1 MAVATN
7 FLKTSGPSE
16 WPLLKRH
23 PSEKIFGV
31 QLAGG
36 YPDTLSRTA
45 QIIKEHMDVDFI
57 DLNLG
62 CPLDA
67 INEKGGGCTL
77 ANKSNKLVQ
86 AGVLI
91 V

>member
-7 FLKTSGPSE
+7 FLKSTGANE

-36 YPDTLSRTA
+36 YADTLSKTA
-45 QIIKEHMDVDFI
+45 QIIKENIEVDFV

-67 INEKGGGCTL
+67 INEKGGGCAL
-77 ANKSNKLVQ
+77 ANRSNRLVQ
-86 AGVLI
+86 VNFNS
-91 V
+91 